1 MARNARLAA
10 LRTFARFLVADHPE
24 QMITL
29 RNVLGT
35 PFKHGA
41 KDGWRRSSTCSRRT
55 SKRLRTESIAAPCA
69 FVRAPCATPRPPAQG
84 RVHFAIIWSMVGT
97 LTL

>member
-10 LRTFARFLVADHPE
+10 LRTFARFLVAAHPE

-41 KDGWRRSSTCSRRT
+41 KDG
-55 SKRLRTESIAAPCA
+55 
-69 FVRAPCATPRPPAQG
+69 
-84 RVHFAIIWSMVGT
+84 
-97 LTL
+97 

>member
-1 MARNARLAA
+1 MSEPATWTKAQTIRTVCPATPSEDRQVMARNARLAA
-10 LRTFARFLVADHPE
+10 LRTFARFLVAAHPE

-41 KDGWRRSSTCSRRT
+41 KDG
-55 SKRLRTESIAAPCA
+55 
-69 FVRAPCATPRPPAQG
+69 
-84 RVHFAIIWSMVGT
+84 
-97 LTL
+97 